1 MWNGRCELGMASG
14 EFDLSYLAKV
24 REGATGMIRIMLGG
38 CASKSRNV
46 RHSQSCNGG
55 YRKSL

>member
-1 MWNGRCELGMASG
+1 MCYVWKGNVWNGRCELGMASG

-46 RHSQSCNGG
+46 RHS
-55 YRKSL
+55 